1 MLIRLVC
8 FCRWR
13 LQSRQW
19 WSGKVRKQKQLK
31 KLIHIEISLTLNLL
45 SFRAVFK
52 RITATDLDHFLPLD
66 LSDRG
71 ELSSLRNQLPIL
83 LSDGAL
89 LKTREHR
96 MGQWFSTKQNVNT
109 YCAYIKLFEV
119 QLKEI
124 KYNWPKLPEV

>member
-1 MLIRLVC
+1 MV
-8 FCRWR
+8 WK
-13 LQSRQW
+13 SEEAET
-19 WSGKVRKQKQLK
+19 VK
-31 KLIHIEISLTLNLL
+31 KAYSHRNLSHIESLVL
-45 SFRAVFK
+45 RAVFK

-83 LSDGAL
+83 LSDGTL

-124 KYNWPKLPEV
+124 KYNWPKLPVV

>member
-1 MLIRLVC
+1 M
-8 FCRWR
+8 
-13 LQSRQW
+13 
-19 WSGKVRKQKQLK
+19 KVTEPAVMVWKSEEAETVK
-31 KLIHIEISLTLNLL
+31 KAYSHRNLSHIESLVL
-45 SFRAVFK
+45 RAVFK

-96 MGQWFSTKQNVNT
+96 MGQWFSNKQNVYT

-124 KYNWPKLPEV
+124 KYNWPKLPVV

>member
-1 MLIRLVC
+1 MVWKSEEAETVKKAYSHRNLSYIESLV
-8 FCRWR
+8 FE
-13 LQSRQW
+13 S
-19 WSGKVRKQKQLK
+19 
-31 KLIHIEISLTLNLL
+31 
-45 SFRAVFK
+45 SF
-52 RITATDLDHFLPLD
+52 TATDLDHFLPLD

-71 ELSSLRNQLPIL
+71 ELYSLRNQLPIL

-89 LKTREHR
+89 LKTKEHQ
-96 MGQWFSTKQNVNT
+96 MGQWFSNKQNVYT

>member
-1 MLIRLVC
+1 M
-8 FCRWR
+8 
-13 LQSRQW
+13 
-19 WSGKVRKQKQLK
+19 KVTEPAVMVWKSEEAETVK
-31 KLIHIEISLTLNLL
+31 KAYSHRNLSHIESLVL
-45 SFRAVFK
+45 RAVFK

-124 KYNWPKLPEV
+124 KYNWPKLPVV